1 MRLQKKLWYIK
12 LQAEIPN
19 LLTDDKHRNL
29 LLSPKRECL
38 VLSNDIDNNYIYS
51 LKQQTILSVH
61 WTPKLLIN
69 DVDTL
74 LLHNNLRAKQAVNL
88 HHLIFFW
95 IVV

>member
-51 LKQQTILSVH
+51 LKQQTILLVH
-61 WTPKLLIN
+61 
-69 DVDTL
+69 
-74 LLHNNLRAKQAVNL
+74 
-88 HHLIFFW
+88 
-95 IVV
+95 